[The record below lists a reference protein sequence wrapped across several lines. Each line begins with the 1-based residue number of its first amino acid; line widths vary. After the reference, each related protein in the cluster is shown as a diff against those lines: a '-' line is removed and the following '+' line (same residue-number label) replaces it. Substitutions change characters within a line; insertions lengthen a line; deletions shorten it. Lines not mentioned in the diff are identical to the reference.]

1 MRTSS
6 WAKEYG
12 DIYIVCGPIFYKGKH
27 KTIGSNKV
35 AVPDAFFKVVLCM
48 QGTPKAIG
56 FVYKN
61 VEGNRPKDSYVNTV
75 DEVERITGFDFFPAL
90 PDKAD
95 GIPEGYA
102 VVNRCGILVFKGD
115 SVELCSDSALF
126 SGKTAG
132 NLVFFSDIPF
142 FSVYR
147 STFFNDADG
156 KKTQDFTPF
165 LIQFTPDQRIFYPVV
180 TVQNLGFDSRYE
192 ITDFIWDGTVWTCS
206 AKASENEKTVFSYCT
221 FQPKEPLYAITPENA
236 GSSLLVAES
245 SAVKFRGAQETLDFS
260 NAPARIKELLGSL
273 PETADFS
280 LACYTAGGHSPRVF
294 VSAHNKKSSAS
305 QLLANALLSENW
317 CGVLFEDGTF
327 FLKGALFSR
336 PVMNGGKPVAL
347 KLPKLLA
354 GYVYSGFTVSGSSL
368 YAAWEETSF
377 FKTGRSGFICVDL
390 DAVLY
395 KVEK

>member
-1 MRTSS
+1 MRSLFCRHS
-6 WAKEYG
+6 VFF
-12 DIYIVCGPIFYKGKH
+12 I
-27 KTIGSNKV
+27 
-35 AVPDAFFKVVLCM
+35 AFFIFLATSCSKKNELPPQEIPVQAQTFSWYAFTQNSFEKIAKLSDAPVVPAKPW
-48 QGTPKAIG
+48 TEA
-56 FVYKN
+56 V
-61 VEGNRPKDSYVNTV
+61 
-75 DEVERITGFDFFPAL
+75 RISSISCAASA
-90 PDKAD
+90 DKAD
-95 GIPEGYA
+95 GMPEGYA

-280 LACYTAGGHSPRVF
+280 LSCYTAGGHSPRVF

-354 GYVYSGFTVSGSSL
+354 GYVYSGFTVSGSYL